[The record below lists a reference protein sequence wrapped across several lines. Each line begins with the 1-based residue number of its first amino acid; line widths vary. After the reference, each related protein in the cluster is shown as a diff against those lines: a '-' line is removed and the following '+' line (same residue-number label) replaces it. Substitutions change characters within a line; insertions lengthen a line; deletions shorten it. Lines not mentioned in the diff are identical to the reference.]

1 MDKSYIGKTA
11 MIIDDPLD
19 KGLEAIILDYHEADN
34 TCDIKVLLPGDRKR
48 IRKIHGECLLV
59 KEPEEES
66 VEHIRNDPGVFEAE
80 QILSNA
86 MVQKREEPSVRL
98 PGGFRADN
106 TPTENIVA
114 LMGTEEAEVKIAEM
128 FIEALKLF
136 IEKHKPE
143 PSKPVKGS
151 WHP

>member
-11 MIIDDPLD
+11 TIIDDPLD
-19 KGLEAIILDYHEADN
+19 KGLEAIILDYHEADK
-34 TCDIKVLLPGDRKR
+34 TCDIKVLLSGDRKR
-48 IRKIHGECLLV
+48 IRKIHGECLQV
-59 KEPEEES
+59 NMPEEE
-66 VEHIRNDPGVFEAE
+66 IKAE
-80 QILSNA
+80 IAQKSMLDLESTGLDA
-86 MVQKREEPSVRL
+86 MIQKREEPSVRL